1 MTSEIEVP
9 DSKTVHSFISIYT
22 TLLRCEIV
30 VMYIQKNALPCV
42 RLAVR
47 SGTPSSH

>member
-1 MTSEIEVP
+1 MTSEIEMWP
-9 DSKTVHSFISIYT
+9 LRLYTVLSIYT